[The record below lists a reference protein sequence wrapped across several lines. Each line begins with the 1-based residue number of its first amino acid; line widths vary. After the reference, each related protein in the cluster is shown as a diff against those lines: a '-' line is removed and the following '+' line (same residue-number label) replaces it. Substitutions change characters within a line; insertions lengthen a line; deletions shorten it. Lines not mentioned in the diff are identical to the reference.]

1 MIPFV
6 FLALAAQLAT
16 AQPPA
21 STTTDVDQ
29 NTTPAEASPLAPAKL
44 PSPQDQPTP
53 GSRSLEDILK
63 IIPPYEPPEDAR
75 APLAEEDMP
84 RPGVVL
90 AVPATPGRPA
100 YLTDHDLRPDG
111 PATDADVLYEN
122 RVLGAF
128 RAAEGSQGPLDGRW
142 LVARAGGGVLYTL
155 QFSDSK
161 DRIEG
166 AWRDM
171 SAAGR
176 NATGF
181 IDSIERG
188 DTDTVVRFEDGA
200 KPAEVRVHP
209 AADGGWVGQAITAAG
224 KINVVMTRDQSVE
237 LAASKAPIYVPPPQP
252 IVRASKHGRAKGH
265 AASRSK
271 SKGSHKAKGSS
282 AGKKKKKR

>member
-1 MIPFV
+1 VIPFA
-6 FLALAAQLAT
+6 FLALAAHLAT

-21 STTTDVDQ
+21 GATTDVDQ
-29 NTTPAEASPLAPAKL
+29 NTTPAEASPLAPTTL
-44 PSPQDQPTP
+44 PSAPEQPAP
-53 GSRSLEDILK
+53 GSRSLDDILK
-63 IIPPYEPPEDAR
+63 IIPPYEPPQEAQ
-75 APLAEEDMP
+75 APPSDDMP
-84 RPGVVL
+84 RPGVIL
-90 AVPATPGRPA
+90 AVPPEGRPA
-100 YLTDHDLRPDG
+100 YLTDRDSRPDG
-111 PATDADVLYEN
+111 PATDADILYEN

-171 SAAGR
+171 SGAGR

-181 IDSIERG
+181 IDTIERG

-200 KPAEVRVHP
+200 RPAEVRVHP
-209 AADGGWVGQAITAAG
+209 AADGGWVGQATTAAG

-252 IVRASKHGRAKGH
+252 IVRASKHGKAAKGRAASRAKSKG
-265 AASRSK
+265 ASRSK
-271 SKGSHKAKGSS
+271 GSS
-282 AGKKKKKR
+282 SSRKKKRG

>member
-1 MIPFV
+1 M
-6 FLALAAQLAT
+6 

-21 STTTDVDQ
+21 GATTDVDE
-29 NTTPAEASPLAPAKL
+29 NTTPAEASPLAPAPL
-44 PSPQDQPTP
+44 ASPPEQPAP

-63 IIPPYEPPEDAR
+63 IVPPYEPPQEAEV
-75 APLAEEDMP
+75 PLSEDMP

-90 AVPATPGRPA
+90 AVPSAPESRPA
-100 YLTDHDLRPDG
+100 YLTDRDLRPDG
-111 PATDADVLYEN
+111 PATDADILYEN

-142 LVARAGGGVLYTL
+142 VVARAGGGVLYTL

-171 SAAGR
+171 SVVGR

-181 IDSIERG
+181 IDTIERG

-200 KPAEVRVHP
+200 RPAEVRVHP
-209 AADGGWVGQAITAAG
+209 APDGGWVGQATTAAG

-237 LAASKAPIYVPPPQP
+237 VAASKAPIYVPPPQP
-252 IVRASKHGRAKGH
+252 IVRVSKHGKASKGR

-271 SKGSHKAKGSS
+271 SKGSGKAKGSS
-282 AGKKKKKR
+282 GRKKKKR

>member
-16 AQPPA
+16 APPPA

-29 NTTPAEASPLAPAKL
+29 NTTPAEATPLSPKTLTP
-44 PSPQDQPTP
+44 PPDQPAP

-63 IIPPYEPPEDAR
+63 NIPPYEPPEDAR
-75 APLAEEDMP
+75 ASLSENVP
-84 RPGVVL
+84 RPGAVL
-90 AVPATPGRPA
+90 AVPVTPGRLA
-100 YLTDHDLRPDG
+100 YLTDHDLRTDG

-142 LVARAGGGVLYTL
+142 LVARAGGGALYTL

-171 SAAGR
+171 STDGR

-181 IDSIERG
+181 IASIERG
-188 DTDTVVRFEDGA
+188 ETETVVRFDDGA

-237 LAASKAPIYVPPPQP
+237 LAASKVPIYVPPPQA
-252 IVRASKHGRAKGH
+252 IVRASKHGKARGH
-265 AASRSK
+265 GASRSK
-271 SKGSHKAKGSS
+271 SSHKAKGSS
-282 AGKKKKKR
+282 SSKKKKKR